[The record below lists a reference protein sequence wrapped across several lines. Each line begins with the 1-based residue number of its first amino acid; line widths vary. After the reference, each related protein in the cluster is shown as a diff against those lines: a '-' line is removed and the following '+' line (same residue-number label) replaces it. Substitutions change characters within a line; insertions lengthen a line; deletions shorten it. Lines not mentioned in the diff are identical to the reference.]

1 MENTQQVDD
10 KDDSVIACDEMI
22 EETKTVA
29 RNFNEKNRTCKMQNF
44 YILLA
49 FSLITI
55 ESLIAVSIY
64 RYLSKC

>member
-1 MENTQQVDD
+1 
-10 KDDSVIACDEMI
+10 MI

-64 RYLSKC
+64 RYLSKCWEKTITTITIS